1 MDGRRTGIVQAGRI
15 FATVLMAVAG
25 LVLIAAA
32 GPSNAEPVQIATAAS
47 AAAQTEHGALPPVEY
62 RLGAADKVR
71 VIVYSEQSLS
81 GEFDVSGNG
90 KVSLPLIGEL
100 QAAGL
105 TVRAFQEEIQNAL
118 KDGYLK
124 DPRVSVEVLNYR
136 PYYIMGEISSPGKYP
151 YISDLTVINAVATAG
166 GFTYRANKGTV
177 YIKHIGDQK
186 ERGYPLT
193 STAPVSPGD
202 TIRIG
207 ERLF

>member
-1 MDGRRTGIVQAGRI
+1 MVQSGRFLLAVLAMLAMAQAI
-15 FATVLMAVAG
+15 
-25 LVLIAAA
+25 A
-32 GPSNAEPVQIATAAS
+32 GPSQAQPAAAPTAS
-47 AAAQTEHGALPPVEY
+47 ADEGAETNTLPPVEY
-62 RLGAADKVR
+62 RLGSADKVR
-71 VIVYSEQSLS
+71 VIVYSEPSLS

-90 KVSLPLIGEL
+90 KVSLPLVGEV
-100 QAAGL
+100 QATGL
-105 TVRAFQEEIQNAL
+105 TVKAFQDEIRNAL

-136 PYYIMGEISSPGKYP
+136 PYYIMGEIGSPGKYP
-151 YISDLTVINAVATAG
+151 YVSDLTVINAVATAG
-166 GFTYRANKGTV
+166 GFTYRANRAKV

-186 ERGYPLT
+186 EHAYPLT

>member
-1 MDGRRTGIVQAGRI
+1 MVHQGRFILGAILGISAAMSLLAGVAPAYAAPEQA
-15 FATVLMAVAG
+15 
-25 LVLIAAA
+25 
-32 GPSNAEPVQIATAAS
+32 
-47 AAAQTEHGALPPVEY
+47 AAAQAKDDDAEAEALPLEY
-62 RLGAADKVR
+62 HLGSADQVR

-81 GEFDVSGNG
+81 GDFLVSGNG
-90 KVSLPLIGEL
+90 KVSLPLIGEV

-124 DPRVSVEVLNYR
+124 DPRVAVEVLNYR
-136 PYYIMGEISSPGKYP
+136 PYYILGEIDKPGQYP
-151 YISDLTVINAVATAG
+151 YVNDLTVINAVATAG
-166 GFTYRANKGTV
+166 GFTYRANKGRV

-186 ERGYPLT
+186 EHTYPLT
-193 STAPVSPGD
+193 STATVSPGD